1 MLASWGHQHQLDLG
15 PGLVHL
21 IKLDSA
27 VLGLMNVAL
36 DFEPWG
42 GAECLN
48 VFACC
53 IECFCMYCECST
65 PA

>member
-36 DFEPWG
+36 DFEPGG

-48 VFACC
+48 AFECC
-53 IECFCMYCECST
+53 IECF
-65 PA
+65 